1 MSKRM
6 TSVTQLMPCSFRAV
20 EDVKQ
25 GTITAYKCTTK
36 IPLWAEH
43 VERTMNNYER
53 TRTTMFYLCF
63 FTLYLEE

>member
-43 VERTMNNYER
+43 VES
-53 TRTTMFYLCF
+53 
-63 FTLYLEE
+63 